1 MRFTAT
7 VDREAK
13 IFKNTRGTLLGWSL
27 TEQDAE
33 TVAGSSDHPEMVLP
47 NFPESLH
54 IEVHTPMSD
63 GTVQRIVYELK
74 RSTVIWARDKARKAK
89 VQRTGFTVVP
99 DFSGTAHSFTGSFFW
114 SFYIES

>member
-13 IFKNTRGTLLGWSL
+13 IFKNTRGTLLGWTL
-27 TEQDAE
+27 TSQDAE
-33 TVAGSSDHPEMVLP
+33 SVAGSADQQEVVLP

-74 RSTVIWARDKARKAK
+74 RSSVIWARDKARKAK

-99 DFSGTAHSFTGSFFW
+99 DFSGTAHSFTGPIF
-114 SFYIES
+114 